1 MIEVFHSFQEVCDP
15 VQSNVNIFIAC
26 FTTSYARLKLY
37 DALDILKERVLYMD
51 TDSVIYTQKPTE
63 SSIPTGN
70 YLGEFTNVLD
80 DGDHITEFVAAGPKN
95 YAYNTFKGK
104 QCCKVRGFT
113 LNERGQK
120 IINFINMKNLVL
132 SEILQPEDDQRTLTL
147 HNPHKITRGAATKT
161 IKTVSQDKKYKL
173 VFDKRVIDHDTF
185 QSFPYGYKCI
195 FTPRI

>member
-1 MIEVFHSFQEVCDP
+1 
-15 VQSNVNIFIAC
+15 
-26 FTTSYARLKLY
+26 
-37 DALDILKERVLYMD
+37 MD

-70 YLGEFTNVLD
+70 YLGEFTNELD
-80 DGDHITEFVAAGPKN
+80 DGDHITEFVAPGPKN

-120 IINFINMKNLVL
+120 IITFINMKNLVL

-147 HNPHKITRGAATKT
+147 HNPHKITRCAATKT

>member
-70 YLGEFTNVLD
+70 YLGELTNVLD

-95 YAYNTFKGK
+95 YA
-104 QCCKVRGFT
+104 
-113 LNERGQK
+113 
-120 IINFINMKNLVL
+120 
-132 SEILQPEDDQRTLTL
+132 
-147 HNPHKITRGAATKT
+147 
-161 IKTVSQDKKYKL
+161 
-173 VFDKRVIDHDTF
+173 
-185 QSFPYGYKCI
+185 
-195 FTPRI
+195 

>member
-70 YLGEFTNVLD
+70 YLGEFTNELD
-80 DGDHITEFVAAGPKN
+80 DGDHITEFVAAGP
-95 YAYNTFKGK
+95 YNTFKGK
-104 QCCKVRGFT
+104 QCCKVRRFT
-113 LNERGQK
+113 LNKRGQK
-120 IINFINMKNLVL
+120 N
-132 SEILQPEDDQRTLTL
+132 
-147 HNPHKITRGAATKT
+147 H
-161 IKTVSQDKKYKL
+161 
-173 VFDKRVIDHDTF
+173 
-185 QSFPYGYKCI
+185 
-195 FTPRI
+195 